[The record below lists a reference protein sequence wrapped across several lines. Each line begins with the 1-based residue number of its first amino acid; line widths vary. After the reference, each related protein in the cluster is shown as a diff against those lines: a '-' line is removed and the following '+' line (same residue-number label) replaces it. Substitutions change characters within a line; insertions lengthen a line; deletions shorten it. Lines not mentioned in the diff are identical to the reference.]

1 MKSSLQSI
9 SLGVALLTGA
19 SPAYGDPPAI
29 VAPTSGEWDEIYV
42 PASRA
47 PTEVKVGSK
56 LRSELFDLLRA
67 EADPAT
73 RFSGRLKAYRN
84 WAFFLGSTVDEA
96 GKSKKNPPLGNDD
109 AVALWLRTQ
118 RGWTLVAHSFG
129 HSDAF
134 YVIWPEKFGAPR
146 ELFGMNANSN
156 ATQED
161 AADAGKDASPAPPA
175 GERAGT
181 DKPGSVTELQAK
193 DNPAPKPEGR

>member
-1 MKSSLQSI
+1 MKTALQSI
-9 SLGVALLTGA
+9 SLGIALFAGA
-19 SPAYGDPPAI
+19 SPAYGDPPVI
-29 VAPTSGEWDEIYV
+29 VPPTSGEWDEIYV

-47 PTEVKVGSK
+47 PTEVAVGSK

-73 RFSGRLKAYRN
+73 RFSGRLEAYRN
-84 WAFFLGSTVDEA
+84 WAFFLGRTVDEA

-109 AVALWLRTQ
+109 AVALWLRTE

-146 ELFGMNANSN
+146 ELFGMNEKSDTA
-156 ATQED
+156 QEG
-161 AADAGKDASPAPPA
+161 AADAGKAASPAPEA
-175 GERAGT
+175 DTKRE
-181 DKPGSVTELQAK
+181 AK
-193 DNPAPKPEGR
+193 DRPAAKP